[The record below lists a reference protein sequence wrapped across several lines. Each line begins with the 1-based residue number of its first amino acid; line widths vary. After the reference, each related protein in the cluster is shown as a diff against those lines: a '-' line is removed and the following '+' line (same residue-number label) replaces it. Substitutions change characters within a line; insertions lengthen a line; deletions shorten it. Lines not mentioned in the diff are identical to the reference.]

1 LTRYQNSSAIARST
15 TKAAHMSATLK
26 TASGLDN
33 VIAAETVLS
42 MVDGEAGQLV
52 IHGHRLEDIA
62 DRSFEWLLSELWRDV
77 VPGNWREADVRRD
90 LGHARVRAFAMLT
103 PLLPEA
109 TRMPP
114 MSALRLF
121 AASVPDDETNPEL
134 HLVGTIAVGLGAA
147 VRGNAGAAP
156 LAPDATLPH
165 AADLLRMITGQA
177 PSEAH
182 YKALETYLVS
192 AMDHGLNASTFTARV
207 VASTR
212 ARLPAAVTAA
222 LCAFAGPLH
231 GGAPGPVLDMLDAIG
246 SPDNAECWLDA
257 AVARGDRLMGFGHR
271 VYRVRDPR
279 LEVVKPAVKRLGPGT
294 GRLAYAEAV
303 EKAALTILARRKPT
317 RPLQTNLEFYA
328 ALLLEALA
336 VPRDAFTGVFA
347 AARVVGWIAHVHEQ
361 MQNGRII
368 RPQSTYIGPHPAV
381 H

>member
-1 LTRYQNSSAIARST
+1 
-15 TKAAHMSATLK
+15 MSPTHK
-26 TASGLDN
+26 TASGLDD

-52 IHGHRLEDIA
+52 IRGHRLEDIA

-77 VPGNWREADVRRD
+77 VPGNWREATVQRD
-90 LGHARVRAFAMLT
+90 LGQARVRAFAALT

-109 TRMPP
+109 ARMPP

-121 AASVPDDETNPEL
+121 AASVRDDEKSPEL
-134 HLVGTIAVGLGAA
+134 CLDLVGTIAVGLGAA

-177 PSEAH
+177 PSEAY
-182 YKALETYLVS
+182 YKVLETYLVS

-222 LCAFAGPLH
+222 LCAFSGPLH

-246 SPDNAECWLDA
+246 PPDNAEHWLDA

-271 VYRVRDPR
+271 IYRVRDPR

-294 GRLAYAEAV
+294 GRLAYAEVV
-303 EKAALTILARRKPT
+303 EKAALSVLARRKPA

-336 VPRDAFTGVFA
+336 IPREAFTGVFA
-347 AARVVGWIAHVHEQ
+347 AARVVGWIAHAHEQ

-368 RPQSTYIGPHPAV
+368 RPQSTYIGPDPSIH
-381 H
+381 

>member
-1 LTRYQNSSAIARST
+1 
-15 TKAAHMSATLK
+15 MSATHHK
-26 TASGLDN
+26 TALGLDD
-33 VIAAETVLS
+33 VIAAETILS
-42 MVDGEAGQLV
+42 MVDGTAGQLV
-52 IHGHRLEDIA
+52 IRGHRLEDIA

-77 VPGNWREADVRRD
+77 VPGIWRESVVQRD
-90 LGHARVRAFAMLT
+90 LGDARVRAFALIA
-103 PLLPEA
+103 PLLSEA
-109 TRMPP
+109 ACMPT

-121 AASVPDDETNPEL
+121 AARVPDDEMNPEL
-134 HLVGTIAVGLGAA
+134 HLVGMIAVGLGAA
-147 VRGNAGAAP
+147 VRVNAGAAP
-156 LAPDATLPH
+156 VAPDATLPH
-165 AADLLRMITGQA
+165 AADLLRMITGHA
-177 PSEAH
+177 PSEVH

-212 ARLPAAVTAA
+212 APLPAAVAAA
-222 LCAFAGPLH
+222 LCAFTGPLH

-246 SPDNAECWLDA
+246 SPGNAERWLDA

-279 LEVVKPAVKRLGPGT
+279 LEVVKPVVKRLGPGA
-294 GRLAYAEAV
+294 GRLAYAEVV
-303 EKAALTILARRKPT
+303 EKAALTVLARRKPT

-336 VPRDAFTGVFA
+336 IPRDAFTGVFA
-347 AARVVGWIAHVHEQ
+347 AARVVGWIAHAHEQ

-368 RPQSTYIGPHPAV
+368 RPQSTYIGPNPAI